1 MGITL
6 RDEHD
11 WFMQQLFTEVL
22 MGMAPKGRALYL
34 GSRVA
39 AQPSPTP
46 INEV

>member
-22 MGMAPKGRALYL
+22 MGMAPRGRVFTPARGL
-34 GSRVA
+34 
-39 AQPSPTP
+39 QPSHPLP
-46 INEV
+46 Q